1 VLTTGDPEQLC
12 SAEDARL
19 RASSLGWSDELVGR
33 AAAAAV
39 ATPAPAHWRRL
50 LVLAAGALGT
60 GLFAS
65 GVVTFVAY
73 NWAALGRFA
82 RLGLVQLLLIA
93 ATVLA
98 ARLRGRLAGQIALS
112 LGAVL
117 VGALLAVY
125 GQTYQTG
132 ADPFELFLLWAALM
146 VPWALAARF
155 APLFLLQSVVLGTGV
170 VLAWQELAAL
180 GHQRFIG
187 AALSLWALGTLAVA
201 AWEMAASRA
210 PPAHR
215 WLPRVWA
222 AMAGVP
228 LALGTA
234 YAILQSSA
242 RDELALALGAVATS
256 LGLVVWRYHR
266 RSVDLFMQTVACAV
280 LMAVVSTALG
290 NALFKSTGDALGPL
304 LVLALAVI
312 GQAGGAVAWL
322 RHEARRARA
331 D

>member
-82 RLGLVQLLLIA
+82 RLGLIQLLLIA

-98 ARLRGRLAGQIALS
+98 ARLRDRLAGQIALS

-180 GHQRFIG
+180 GHQRLGPGDTRGGRLGNGGQPRAAG
-187 AALSLWALGTLAVA
+187 A
-201 AWEMAASRA
+201 
-210 PPAHR
+210 
-215 WLPRVWA
+215 
-222 AMAGVP
+222 P
-228 LALGTA
+228 LAAPGLG
-234 YAILQSSA
+234 
-242 RDELALALGAVATS
+242 RDGWRAAGAGD
-256 LGLVVWRYHR
+256 GLRDPPVQRPR
-266 RSVDLFMQTVACAV
+266 
-280 LMAVVSTALG
+280 
-290 NALFKSTGDALGPL
+290 
-304 LVLALAVI
+304 
-312 GQAGGAVAWL
+312 
-322 RHEARRARA
+322 
-331 D
+331 